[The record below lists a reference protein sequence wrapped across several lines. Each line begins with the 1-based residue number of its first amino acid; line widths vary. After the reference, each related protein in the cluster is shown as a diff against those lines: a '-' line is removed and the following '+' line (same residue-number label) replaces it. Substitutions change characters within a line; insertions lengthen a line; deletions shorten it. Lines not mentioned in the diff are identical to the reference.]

1 MEVLQIK
8 HLKQTQG
15 KSLGIVLSSL
25 MVVVGFV
32 VISQIYFSFV
42 EVRDLTDNCYDNGGL
57 PKIVKS
63 GLKIDSFNC
72 DID

>member
-8 HLKQTQG
+8 PIKQIKG
-15 KSLGIVLSSL
+15 KSIGIVLSSL
-25 MVVVGFV
+25 IVVVGIV
-32 VISQIYFSFV
+32 VISRIYFSHV

-57 PKIVKS
+57 PSIVKS
-63 GLKIDSFNC
+63 GLEIESFNC